1 MMTRENLT
9 LHELIG
15 MQAEVIESSNRSLI
29 GLNGRIED
37 ETKSMVALNTENGMK
52 LIAKKD
58 SVWRFDI
65 NQDKVV
71 VNGSKIAKRSY
82 DRLRESK

>member
-15 MQAEVIESSNRSLI
+15 MQAEIIESSNRSLI

-37 ETKSMVALNTENGMK
+37 ETKSMVTLNTKNGTK

-58 SVWRFDI
+58 NVWRFEI
-65 NQDKVV
+65 NHDTVV
-71 VNGSKIAKRSY
+71 VNGAKIAKRSY